1 MARRQFEPPLRI
13 PPAFDPRT
21 SGGHGLA
28 RLRAERSLL
37 TRYADEYQRLEV
49 RLGHAGAVAKLV
61 KRHTKEYGRLV
72 TASAAEDARAARLRP
87 PPPLRLSRPRA
98 RG

>member
-1 MARRQFEPPLRI
+1 MDMARTSFQPPFRI

-28 RLRAERSLL
+28 RLRAEREL
-37 TRYADEYQRLEV
+37 RDRHAEEYDRLEV
-49 RLGHAGAVAKLV
+49 RLGHVGAVATLV

-72 TASAAEDARAARLRP
+72 SASAADAPEQLGFARR
-87 PPPLRLSRPRA
+87 RLSA
-98 RG
+98 